1 MNLSFRD
8 SELAVKAVDTIKK
21 LSNGENYSF
30 MHVCGTHEQTIT
42 KHGLRSL
49 LPENIRLISGPGCP
63 VCITPAEEIDAAIA
77 MAEDGLTIL
86 TYGDMFRVPGTE
98 KSLAR
103 MRASGSDIKI
113 VLSIGEAVK
122 LARAEDKKEFVFFS
136 PGLDTT
142 APTIASE
149 VLRGLPE
156 NISILNSLRLT
167 LPVMQLLM
175 GIGDLHFQGFIAP
188 GHVSAIIGT
197 DVYNLIAE
205 THSMPVVIS
214 GFEPLDVLISI
225 ALLIRQVNEGKPRVE
240 NEYSRVVNSKGNV
253 KAMEAVE
260 EVFKVSSGR
269 WRGIGRVPFSKLE
282 FRDEYFNADAM
293 KRHSVEL
300 KKSVDIPPGCSC
312 HLVIIGKIE
321 PEKCI
326 MFGNQCTPEKPFGP
340 CMVSSEGTCNI
351 YYRYGSHA

>member
-8 SELAVKAVDTIKK
+8 SKLALKAVDTIKK
-21 LSNGENYSF
+21 LSKGESYSF

-49 LPENIRLISGPGCP
+49 LPENIKLISGPGCP

-98 KSLAR
+98 KSLAQ

-122 LARAEDKKEFVFFS
+122 LARAEDKKKFVFFS

-142 APTIASE
+142 APTIAAE

-175 GIGDLHFQGFIAP
+175 
-188 GHVSAIIGT
+188 
-197 DVYNLIAE
+197 
-205 THSMPVVIS
+205 
-214 GFEPLDVLISI
+214 
-225 ALLIRQVNEGKPRVE
+225 
-240 NEYSRVVNSKGNV
+240 
-253 KAMEAVE
+253 
-260 EVFKVSSGR
+260 
-269 WRGIGRVPFSKLE
+269 
-282 FRDEYFNADAM
+282 FRD
-293 KRHSVEL
+293 L
-300 KKSVDIPPGCSC
+300 
-312 HLVIIGKIE
+312 
-321 PEKCI
+321 
-326 MFGNQCTPEKPFGP
+326 
-340 CMVSSEGTCNI
+340 
-351 YYRYGSHA
+351 

>member
-8 SELAVKAVDTIKK
+8 SKLALKAVDTIKK
-21 LSNGENYSF
+21 LSKGESYSF

-49 LPENIRLISGPGCP
+49 LPENIKLISGPGCP

-98 KSLAR
+98 KSLAQ

-122 LARAEDKKEFVFFS
+122 LARAEDKKKFVFFS

-142 APTIASE
+142 APTIAAE

-175 GIGDLHFQGFIAP
+175 GMGDLHFQGFIAP

-205 THSMPVVIS
+205 THSMPVV
-214 GFEPLDVLISI
+214 
-225 ALLIRQVNEGKPRVE
+225 
-240 NEYSRVVNSKGNV
+240 
-253 KAMEAVE
+253 
-260 EVFKVSSGR
+260 
-269 WRGIGRVPFSKLE
+269 
-282 FRDEYFNADAM
+282 
-293 KRHSVEL
+293 
-300 KKSVDIPPGCSC
+300 
-312 HLVIIGKIE
+312 
-321 PEKCI
+321 
-326 MFGNQCTPEKPFGP
+326 
-340 CMVSSEGTCNI
+340 
-351 YYRYGSHA
+351 